1 MDSRPVSKQTLQ
13 RLPLYLSYLR
23 SAAKDGAS
31 NISATAIADLSL
43 IHI

>member
-23 SAAKDGAS
+23 SAAKD
-31 NISATAIADLSL
+31 LSL